1 MINHQL
7 SDGIIGY
14 HRAPYF
20 QTHPYVTGTSK
31 SPASDLLRPSFRPW
45 ACQRRPSAWRPSAE
59 QKRGSGQ
66 FGFTD
71 IFFSI
76 DLFGYL
82 LKNMTKNPP
91 KSLGFWSR
99 QWNSRENAQVLWL
112 RTTYCKYRSHGNVN
126 EKMYSAFTHLDISKQ
141 ETYETLFNG
150 SLVSSHPARISDH
163 QDHRPISW
171 MDHTTNGETTNNPCR
186 SM

>member
-1 MINHQL
+1 MV
-7 SDGIIGY
+7 SS
-14 HRAPYF
+14 
-20 QTHPYVTGTSK
+20 YVTGTSK

-150 SLVSSHPARISDH
+150 RLQRRLARWYLLIP
-163 QDHRPISW
+163 REFR
-171 MDHTTNGETTNNPCR
+171 TTRIIVPFLGWTIPPTVKPPTIHVDPCR
-186 SM
+186 VSIDL